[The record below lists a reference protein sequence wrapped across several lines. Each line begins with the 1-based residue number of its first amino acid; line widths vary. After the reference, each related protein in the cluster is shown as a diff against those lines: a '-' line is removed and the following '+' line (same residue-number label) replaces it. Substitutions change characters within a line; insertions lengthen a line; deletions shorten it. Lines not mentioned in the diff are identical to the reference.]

1 MVVEAVEKM
10 KGVILA
16 GGKGTRL
23 MPLTKVTNKHL
34 LPIYNEPMIYYPIR
48 TLVAAGISDVLI
60 VVGGESIGDF
70 LRLLGSGSEFGINL
84 TYRVQ
89 EGVGG
94 IPAALALACEFAG
107 NDSIMVVL
115 GDNVMEDSLK
125 AEVENFDNG
134 KVCSMIFLKEVHD
147 PQRYGVAEI
156 KAGKVVALYEK
167 PDVPP
172 SNLCV
177 SGVYMFDSAVF
188 GIIKNLKPSKR
199 GETEIVDVLNSYLKD
214 GKMSW
219 RMLKGYW
226 TDAGTLES
234 WFEANS
240 IVREKNS
247 RH

>member
-1 MVVEAVEKM
+1 MEAVAKM

-34 LPIYNEPMIYYPIR
+34 LPIYTEPMIYYPIR
-48 TLVAAGISDVLI
+48 TLVAAGVKDVLI

-94 IPAALALACEFAG
+94 IPAALSLACEFAG
-107 NDSIMVVL
+107 TDNVMVVL

-125 AEVENFDNG
+125 SEAERFDKG
-134 KVCSMIFLKEVHD
+134 SGGARIFLKEVHD
-147 PQRYGVAEI
+147 PQRYGVAEV

-167 PDVPP
+167 PAVPP

-177 SGVYMFDSAVF
+177 SGVYMFDSSVF
-188 GIIKNLKPSKR
+188 EVIKSLKPSRR
-199 GETEIVDVLNSYLKD
+199 GETEIVDVLNSYLKS
-214 GKMSW
+214 GKLSFGT
-219 RMLKGYW
+219 LKGYW

-240 IVREKNS
+240 IVREKS
-247 RH
+247 RK